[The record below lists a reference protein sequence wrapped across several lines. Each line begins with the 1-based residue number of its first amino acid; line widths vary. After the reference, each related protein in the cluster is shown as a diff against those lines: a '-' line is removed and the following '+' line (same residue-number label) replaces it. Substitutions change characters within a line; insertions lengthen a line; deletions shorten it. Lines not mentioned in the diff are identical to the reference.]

1 MLVIETFENLKR
13 WFIQHQLKPH
23 CLDYFVSL
31 FPHVAT
37 SPALLDAR
45 NNTDIYNNSTLYII
59 LNNFGGLKV
68 IVKVEY

>member
-1 MLVIETFENLKR
+1 MLVIENLKR
-13 WFIQHQLKPH
+13 WFIQRQLKPH

-45 NNTDIYNNSTLYII
+45 NNTDIYNNSTLYIT
-59 LNNFGGLKV
+59 LNKISVVLYLTISV
-68 IVKVEY
+68 V